1 MSLTLRE
8 LPEFSYCKR
17 KRTAEFI
24 KRIGLLTTFS
34 WTTAL
39 LKVSI
44 KREGKVPYLFIH
56 SIHSIIQSRTLNSL
70 MLPGQTPQP
79 LLVMSILHSNVQ
91 TLFILDL
98 HLKITQFRTLT
109 LVEFLIFHYKWFC
122 MKITSKKHL

>member
-8 LPEFSYCKR
+8 LPEFSYYKR

-91 TLFILDL
+91 NLFILDL

-109 LVEFLIFHYKWFC
+109 LVEFLIFHYK
-122 MKITSKKHL
+122 